1 MPFFCSYKGKEYEF
15 PESMRFLSEYQ
26 DDSMK
31 FHGSLKL
38 SQVNI
43 IEMLIRGEE
52 YRLRYKLFIGVM
64 PTNRN
69 SNIII
74 VGEYFLDS
82 PYEYGSFR
90 HIEVTNSE
98 MIDF

>member
-1 MPFFCSYKGKEYEF
+1 MVFTVFYNRKEYEL
-15 PESMRFLSEYQ
+15 PESMRCLGEHQ

-52 YRLRYKLFIGVM
+52 YRLPYKLFIGVM
-64 PTNRN
+64 QTNRN

-74 VGEYFLDS
+74 
-82 PYEYGSFR
+82 
-90 HIEVTNSE
+90 
-98 MIDF
+98 